1 MAVSEKSEIF
11 GTTTTTTGD
20 MVALFSFL
28 HFAGLSNCSIPDQ
41 VAHIDIF
48 LPFDAY

>member
-11 GTTTTTTGD
+11 GTTTTGD

-41 VAHIDIF
+41 VAHTDIF